1 MRYYPIRIT
10 CGDVS
15 KTERFVCRSED
26 EAKIVARNL
35 KIDWSGDEGGL
46 DAVKVE
52 VLEGIT
58 RKEAIEAG
66 YEVIPIESKL
76 LIPEREQP
84 AFDFPYYRVTE
95 DGPVTEH
102 VYTRDNEAIRYL
114 RTEISHDPETRLI
127 AKVIV

>member
-1 MRYYPIRIT
+1 MKYYPIRIS

-15 KTERFVCRSED
+15 KTERFVCRSEA
-26 EAKIVARNL
+26 EARIVARNL
-35 KIDWSGDEGGL
+35 QIDWSGDEGGL

-58 RKEAIEAG
+58 REAAIEAG

-76 LIPEREQP
+76 LIPETEQP